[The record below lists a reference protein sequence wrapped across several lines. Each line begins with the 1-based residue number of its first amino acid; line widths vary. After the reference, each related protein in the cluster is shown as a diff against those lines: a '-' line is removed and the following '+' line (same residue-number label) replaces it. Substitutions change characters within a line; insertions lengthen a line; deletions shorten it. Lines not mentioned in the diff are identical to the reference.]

1 MKKIRI
7 LFVEDNEAFAG
18 SIMRGLQRL
27 GYEVSWVNTTADLDA
42 QLAKGAWNVLLLDL
56 YLGEESTIG
65 RIAGIRAKY
74 PGLKVIVA
82 SSEQQGE
89 VIAECL
95 RQGISEHIKK
105 PYDIQELSFKLQKL
119 LPATLAIGKYQLYP
133 ETYELEYGGT
143 KETLSAKEC
152 QLLRMLAEA
161 EGKVVRYEELY
172 ANLGGKKP
180 SEGTIYNLV
189 SRIRGLLKKDERIEI
204 ENIKG
209 SGFRMSIRK
218 RRRTRNS

>member
-1 MKKIRI
+1 MKRRI
-7 LFVEDNEAFAG
+7 LFVEDNEGLAG
-18 SIMRGLQRL
+18 VIMRGLQMT

-180 SEGTIYNLV
+180 SEGTIYNLI
-189 SRIRGLLKKDERIEI
+189 SRIRGLLKKDGKIEI

-209 SGFRMSIRK
+209 CGFRMSVRK
-218 RRRTRNS
+218 HTGTRNS

>member
-1 MKKIRI
+1 M
-7 LFVEDNEAFAG
+7 EDNEAFAG

-42 QLAKGAWNVLLLDL
+42 QLAKGPWDVLLLDL

-65 RIAGIRAKY
+65 KIAGIRAEY
-74 PGLKVIVA
+74 PRLKIIVA

-95 RQGISEHIKK
+95 RLGISEHIKK

-119 LPATLAIGKYQLYP
+119 LPATLAIGKYLLYP
-133 ETYELEYGGT
+133 ETYELEYGGK

-152 QLLRMLAEA
+152 QLLRMLAEKG
-161 EGKVVRYEELY
+161 EKKTLRYI
-172 ANLGGKKP
+172 KD
-180 SEGTIYNLV
+180 TF
-189 SRIRGLLKKDERIEI
+189 LKER
-204 ENIKG
+204 
-209 SGFRMSIRK
+209 
-218 RRRTRNS
+218 